1 MNRRS
6 NAGTDAGTAFI
17 TGVTGQD
24 GSYLAES
31 LLSQG
36 WAVHGLA
43 RHVPAHAHTA
53 EGETL
58 VEGVEYHVGDLSRPD
73 EVGSVLKSVN
83 PDFVFNLGGISS
95 VYQSWQQPY
104 ETALISGAS
113 VISMLEATW
122 QLQQD
127 SGKEVRFLQA
137 SSAELFGEAKSAPQ
151 NELTPIR
158 PVSPYGAAKA
168 FAHHAVSVYRGRG
181 MFAASAILYNHES
194 VRRPAKFVT
203 RKITAGAAAIA
214 AGKLDKLSLG
224 NLNAVR
230 DWGWAPD
237 FVDAMERIIN
247 APNPTDYVVATGV
260 SHSVQD
266 FVEAAFAAV
275 GIDDWRAV
283 VELDE
288 SLARP
293 SDAAE
298 MRGDITRISTELGWQ
313 PSTDFESLVAAM
325 VRNDEALLSR
335 DQRAQL

>member
-1 MNRRS
+1 VNRQN
-6 NAGTDAGTAFI
+6 NARTGPGTAFI

-36 WAVHGLA
+36 WEVHGLV
-43 RHVPAHAHTA
+43 RHVPAPVND
-53 EGETL
+53 GETT
-58 VEGVEYHVGDLSRPD
+58 VDGVEYHLGDLSQPHD
-73 EVGSVLKSVN
+73 VGSVLKSVR
-83 PDFVFNLGGISS
+83 PDLVFNLGGISS

-104 ETALISGAS
+104 ETALVSGAS
-113 VISMLEATW
+113 VVSMLQATW
-122 QLQQD
+122 QLQQAT
-127 SGKEVRFLQA
+127 GKEIRFLQA

-151 NELTPIR
+151 NERTPIS

-168 FAHHAVSVYRGRG
+168 FAHHAISVYRGRG

-214 AGKLDKLSLG
+214 AGKLDRLSLG

-237 FVDAMERIIN
+237 FVDAMERIVS
-247 APNPTDYVVATGV
+247 AANPSDFVVATGV

-275 GIDDWRAV
+275 GIDNWRSV

-298 MRGDITRISTELGWQ
+298 MRGDITKISSELGWR
-313 PSTDFESLVAAM
+313 PSMDFESLVTAM
-325 VRNDEALLSR
+325 VRNDEDLLAK
-335 DQRAQL
+335 DKAPLL